1 MNPHKKCLVSLAAM
15 AAMITCT
22 LGAEPP
28 KTPPDLL
35 TQREGVDLSQTWN
48 LGATGLRGWIYTHPA
63 SNLDSQQGRITA
75 ASRQILITDVGA
87 KTPADGVM
95 KVDDVILGVNG
106 KPFTDD
112 ARKTLAKAITEAEKT
127 ANQGRLALTVWRP
140 IDGAQ
145 GKQGKTQ
152 EVQLKLKVMG
162 SYSDTAPYNCPKSK
176 LILAEACK
184 ALEKEPLDKNR
195 FGSVN
200 SLALLATGNPYYLPK
215 VRDYA
220 HSIAPED
227 LHLKGCSSWMWGYD
241 SLFLCEYYL
250 LTGDKQVL
258 PAIQQYTIALAK
270 GQSMYGTFGHG
281 GAENTPDGQL
291 HGSIPPYGP
300 VNAAGLI
307 ANIAIVMGKKCGVSD
322 PEIDPAIERAA
333 KFFGYFVDKGSIPY
347 GEHMPWASH
356 DNNGKNAMAA
366 VMYGVQG
373 NRIAETQYYAKMVT
387 ASYQSREYGH
397 TGQGFSYLWGALGAN
412 MGGPAATASFVREA
426 AWHFDLMRRSDGSF
440 TYDGGEQHGPGQ
452 KKGNDNTYF
461 GNPTYAGI
469 SPNATYVLTYSL
481 PLKKLCI
488 TGRDINQA
496 TWLSNK
502 DVAEAVVSGNFDVA
516 RANRSA
522 AELVAAFKDWSPI
535 ARGWAAEELA
545 KRPEAQS
552 LVPALIAMAEGNDKH
567 ARQGACEALGCIKD
581 PAALPVLVRLLT
593 HEDRWLRV
601 KAANALKKMG
611 DIAKPVLPGMLQAV
625 VVTAEPLQPIVW
637 DDPIQLTHGE
647 LAATLFGNLMKNS
660 IEGVD
665 RKLLY
670 PSIRAVAK
678 NADGMARATLRKTF
692 EKLLTLE
699 DVQAL
704 GPDILAAVRT
714 PSPADK
720 MFANEIRMG
729 GFKAL
734 AKYHFK
740 EGIGAGVIFAKTQGG
755 HGSQKRTGE
764 IMKELITYGSA
775 AQTVLPGLKELIVQ
789 FNTECAEGRFPKGAI
804 NQVRIDSVEEAIKA
818 IEGAKDQPALRTMGA
833 PGAK

>member
-1 MNPHKKCLVSLAAM
+1 MKTHHKCLMRLAAM
-15 AAMITCT
+15 AAMITCS
-22 LGAEPP
+22 LAAEPP
-28 KTPPDLL
+28 KTPPDVL
-35 TQREGVDLSQTWN
+35 TQRDGVDLSQTWN
-48 LGATGLRGWIYTHPA
+48 LGATGMRGWIYTRPA

-75 ASRQILITDVGA
+75 ASRQILVTDVGP

-95 KVDDVILGVNG
+95 KVNDVIIGVSG

-112 ARKTLAKAITEAEKT
+112 ARKTLAKAITEAEKS
-127 ANQGRLALTVWRP
+127 ANQGRLPLTVWRE
-140 IDGAQ
+140 
-145 GKQGKTQ
+145 GKTS
-152 EVQLKLKVMG
+152 EIQLKLKMMG
-162 SYSDTAPYNCPKSK
+162 SYSATAPYNCPKST

-184 ALEKEPLDKNR
+184 ALEKEPLEKNR
-195 FGSVN
+195 FGSIN
-200 SLALLATGNPYYLPK
+200 ALALLATGNPQYLPK
-215 VRDYA
+215 VRDFA
-220 HSIAPED
+220 HSIAPAD

-241 SLFLCEYYL
+241 NLFLSEYYL
-250 LTGDKQVL
+250 LTNDKQVL

-270 GQSMYGTFGHG
+270 GQGMYGTFGHG
-281 GAENTPDGQL
+281 GAEPTPDGHL

-322 PEIDPAIERAA
+322 PEIEPAIERAA
-333 KFFGYFVDKGSIPY
+333 KFFGYFVDKGSVPY

-373 NRIAETQYYAKMVT
+373 NRVAQTQYYAKMVT
-387 ASYQSREYGH
+387 ASYQCREYGH

-412 MGGPAATASFVREA
+412 MGGPAAAAAFVREA
-426 AWHFDLMRRSDGSF
+426 SWHLDLMRRSDGSF

-452 KKGNDNTYF
+452 KKPDENTYF
-461 GNPTYAGI
+461 AHPSYYGI
-469 SPNATYVLTYSL
+469 SPTATYVLTYSL

-488 TGRDINQA
+488 TGRDQNPA
-496 TWLSNK
+496 NALSSK

-516 RANRSA
+516 RTNKSA
-522 AELVAAFKDWSPI
+522 AQLVAAFADWSPI

-545 KRPEAQS
+545 IRPEARS
-552 LVPALIAMAEGNDKH
+552 MVPALIAMAEGKDQH
-567 ARQGACEALGCIKD
+567 MRQGACEALGCIKD

-593 HEDRWLRV
+593 HQDRWLRV

-611 DIAKPVLPGMLQAV
+611 DGAKPALTGMLQAV
-625 VVTAEPLQPIVW
+625 VTTAEPLQPIVW
-637 DDPIQLTHGE
+637 EDPIQLTHGE
-647 LAATLFGNLMKNS
+647 LAATLFGNVMKNS

-670 PSIRAVAK
+670 PSIRAVAL

-704 GPDILAAVRT
+704 GPDLLAAVVT

-729 GFKAL
+729 AYKAL
-734 AKYHFK
+734 TKYHYK
-740 EGIGAGVIFAKTQGG
+740 EGITAAVTFAKTQGG

-764 IMKELITYGSA
+764 IMKELLPYGTA
-775 AQTVLPGLKELIVQ
+775 ARDALPGLKELIVH

-804 NQVRIDSVEEAIKA
+804 NQVRLDAVEETIKA
-818 IEGAKDQPALRTMGA
+818 IEAATTHPELRSITT
-833 PGAK
+833 K

>member
-1 MNPHKKCLVSLAAM
+1 MKTHHKCLMRLAAM
-15 AAMITCT
+15 AAMITCS
-22 LGAEPP
+22 LAAEPP
-28 KTPPDLL
+28 KTPPDVL
-35 TQREGVDLSQTWN
+35 TQRDGVDLSQTWN
-48 LGATGLRGWIYTHPA
+48 LGATGMRGWIYTRPA

-75 ASRQILITDVGA
+75 ASRQILVTDVGP

-95 KVDDVILGVNG
+95 KVNDVIIGVSG

-112 ARKTLAKAITEAEKT
+112 ARKTLAKAITEAEKS
-127 ANQGRLALTVWRP
+127 ANQGRLPLTVWRE
-140 IDGAQ
+140 
-145 GKQGKTQ
+145 GKTS
-152 EVQLKLKVMG
+152 EIQLKLKVMG
-162 SYSDTAPYNCPKSK
+162 SYSATAPYNCPKST

-195 FGSVN
+195 FGSIN
-200 SLALLATGNPYYLPK
+200 ALALLATGNPQYLPK
-215 VRDYA
+215 VRDFA
-220 HSIAPED
+220 HSIAPAD

-241 SLFLCEYYL
+241 NLFLSEYYL
-250 LTGDKQVL
+250 LTNDKQVL

-270 GQSMYGTFGHG
+270 GQGMYGTFGHG
-281 GAENTPDGQL
+281 GAEPTPDGHL

-322 PEIDPAIERAA
+322 PEIEPAIERAA
-333 KFFGYFVDKGSIPY
+333 KFFGYFVDKGSVPY

-373 NRIAETQYYAKMVT
+373 NRVAQTQYYAKMVT
-387 ASYQSREYGH
+387 ASYQCREYGH

-412 MGGPAATASFVREA
+412 MGGPAAAAAFVREA
-426 AWHFDLMRRSDGSF
+426 SWHLDLMRRSDGSF

-452 KKGNDNTYF
+452 KKPDENTYF
-461 GNPTYAGI
+461 AHPSYYGI
-469 SPNATYVLTYSL
+469 SPTATYVLTYSL

-488 TGRDINQA
+488 TGRDQNPA
-496 TWLSNK
+496 NALSSK

-516 RANRSA
+516 RTNKSA
-522 AELVAAFKDWSPI
+522 AQLVAAFADWSPI
-535 ARGWAAEELA
+535 ARCWAAEELA
-545 KRPEAQS
+545 IRPEARS
-552 LVPALIAMAEGNDKH
+552 MVPALIAMAEGKDQH
-567 ARQGACEALGCIKD
+567 MRQGACEALGCIKD

-593 HEDRWLRV
+593 HQDRWLRV

-611 DIAKPVLPGMLQAV
+611 DGAKPALTGMLQAV
-625 VVTAEPLQPIVW
+625 VTTAEPLQPIVW
-637 DDPIQLTHGE
+637 EDPIQLTHGE
-647 LAATLFGNLMKNS
+647 LAATLFGNVMKNS

-670 PSIRAVAK
+670 PSIRAVAL

-704 GPDILAAVRT
+704 GPDLLAAVVT

-729 GFKAL
+729 AYKAL
-734 AKYHFK
+734 TKYHYK
-740 EGIGAGVIFAKTQGG
+740 EGITAAVTFAKTQGG

-764 IMKELITYGSA
+764 IMKELLPYGTA
-775 AQTVLPGLKELIVQ
+775 ARDALPGLKELIVH

-804 NQVRIDSVEEAIKA
+804 NQVRLDAVEETIKA
-818 IEGAKDQPALRTMGA
+818 IEAATTHPELRSITT
-833 PGAK
+833 K

>member
-1 MNPHKKCLVSLAAM
+1 MCLAALAAM
-15 AAMITCT
+15 IACGG
-22 LGAEPP
+22 GAEPS

-35 TQREGVDLSQTWN
+35 TQSDTVDRTANWN
-48 LGATGLRGWIYTHPA
+48 LGPTGMRGWIYTKPA

-75 ASRQILITDVGA
+75 ASRQILVTDVGA
-87 KTPADGVM
+87 KTPADGVIQ
-95 KVDDVILGVNG
+95 VDDVILGVGG
-106 KPFTDD
+106 KPFIDD

-127 ANQGRLALTVWRP
+127 AYQGRLTLTVWR
-140 IDGAQ
+140 Q
-145 GKQGKTQ
+145 GTTR
-152 EVQLKLKVMG
+152 ELQLKLKVMG
-162 SYSDTAPYNCPKSK
+162 SYSDTAPYDCPKSK

-184 ALEKEPLDKNR
+184 ALQKEPLNKNR
-195 FGSVN
+195 WGSIN
-200 SLALLATGNPYYLPK
+200 ALALLATGNPEYLPK

-220 HSIAPED
+220 RSIAPED
-227 LHLKGCSSWMWGYD
+227 LHLVGCSSWMWGYD
-241 SLFLCEYYL
+241 NLFLCEYYL

-258 PAIQQYTIALAK
+258 PAIQQYTSALAK
-270 GQSMYGTFGHG
+270 GQGMYGTFGHG
-281 GAENTPDGQL
+281 GAEKTAEGKL

-307 ANIAIVMGKKCGVSD
+307 ANIAIVMGKKCGVTD

-333 KFFGYFVDKGSIPY
+333 KFFGYFVDKGAIPY

-373 NRIAETQYYAKMVT
+373 KRIAETRYYAKMVT
-387 ASYQSREYGH
+387 ASYQCREYGH

-412 MGGPAATASFVREA
+412 MGGPTAAAAFIKQA
-426 AWHFDLMRRSDGSF
+426 AWHLDLVRRSDGAF

-452 KKGNDNTYF
+452 KKKDESTYF
-461 GNPTYAGI
+461 GNASYYGI
-469 SPNATYVLTYSL
+469 SPTATYVLTYSL

-488 TGRDINQA
+488 TGRDMNQA
-496 TWLSNK
+496 GWLSEK

-516 RANRSA
+516 RSSKST
-522 AELVAAFKDWSPI
+522 AELVAAFSDWSPI
-535 ARGWAAEELA
+535 ARSWAADELA
-545 KRPEAQS
+545 KRPEAKS
-552 LVPALIAMAEGNDKH
+552 MVPALISLAEAGNPH
-567 ARQGACEALGCIKD
+567 VRQGACEALGYIKD

-593 HEDRWLRV
+593 HQDRWLRV
-601 KAANALKKMG
+601 KAANALKNMG
-611 DIAKPVLPGMLQAV
+611 DVAKPVLPGMLQAV

-647 LAATLFGNLMKNS
+647 LAAALFGGLMKNS
-660 IEGVD
+660 IDGVD

-670 PSIRAVAK
+670 PSIQAVSR

-704 GPDILAAVRT
+704 GPDILASVRT

-729 GFKAL
+729 AFKAL
-734 AKYHFK
+734 TKYHFK
-740 EGIGAGVIFAKTQGG
+740 EGIAAAVVFAKTQGG

-764 IMKELITYGSA
+764 IMKELITYGTA
-775 AQTVLPGLKELIVQ
+775 AREVLPGLKELIVQ

-818 IEGAKDQPALRTMGA
+818 IETATDQPELRSIPAAGL
-833 PGAK
+833 

>member
-1 MNPHKKCLVSLAAM
+1 MKISRTHLLCLAALAAM
-15 AAMITCT
+15 SSCAQAAE
-22 LGAEPP
+22 AP
-28 KTPPDLL
+28 KTPPDLR
-35 TQREGVDLSQTWN
+35 TQRDGVNLSETWN
-48 LGATGLRGWIYTHPA
+48 LGATGMRGWIYTRPA

-75 ASRQILITDVGA
+75 ASRQILVTDVGP
-87 KTPADGVM
+87 KTPADGLM
-95 KVDDVILGVNG
+95 KVDDIILGVGG
-106 KPFTDD
+106 KPFSDD

-127 ANQGRLALTVWRP
+127 ASQGRLDLTVWRE
-140 IDGAQ
+140 
-145 GKQGKTQ
+145 GKTR
-152 EVQLKLKVMG
+152 EVRLKLKVLG
-162 SYSDTAPYNCPKSK
+162 SYSATAPYNCPKSQ

-184 ALEKEPLDKNR
+184 ALEKEPLSKSR
-195 FGSVN
+195 FGSIN
-200 SLALLATGNPYYLPK
+200 ALALLATGNPQYLPK

-220 HSIAPED
+220 RSTAPAD

-241 SLFLCEYYL
+241 SLLLCEYYL
-250 LTGDKQVL
+250 LTNDKQVL

-270 GQSMYGTFGHG
+270 GQGMYGTFGHG
-281 GAENTPDGQL
+281 GAEPTPDGQL

-322 PEIDPAIERAA
+322 PEIDPAIERSA
-333 KFFGYFVDKGSIPY
+333 KFFGYFVDKGSVPY

-373 NRIAETQYYAKMVT
+373 NRVAQTQFYAKMVT
-387 ASYQSREYGH
+387 ASFQSREYGH

-412 MGGPAATASFVREA
+412 MGGPAAAAAFVREA
-426 AWHFDLMRRSDGSF
+426 SWHLDLMRRCDGSF

-452 KKGNDNTYF
+452 KKPDENTYF
-461 GNPTYAGI
+461 AHPSYYGI
-469 SPNATYVLTYSL
+469 SPTATYVLTYSL

-488 TGRDINQA
+488 TGRDENPA
-496 TWLSNK
+496 NFLSQQ
-502 DVAEAVVSGNFDVA
+502 DVAQAVVSGKFDVA
-516 RANRSA
+516 RTNKTPQ
-522 AELVAAFKDWSPI
+522 ELVAAFADWSPI

-552 LVPALIAMAEGNDKH
+552 MVPALIAMAEGADAH
-567 ARQGACEALGCIKD
+567 QRQGACEALGCIKD

-593 HEDRWLRV
+593 HQDRWLRV

-611 DIAKPVLPGMLQAV
+611 DAAKPVLPGMLQAV
-625 VVTAEPLQPIVW
+625 VATAEPLQPIVW

-647 LAATLFGNLMKNS
+647 LAATLFGNVMKNS

-665 RKLLY
+665 RKWLY
-670 PSIRAVAK
+670 PAIQAVAL
-678 NADGMARATLRKTF
+678 NADVMARATLRKTF

-699 DVQAL
+699 DVEAL
-704 GPDILAAVRT
+704 GLDLVAAVRT

-729 GFKAL
+729 AYKAL
-734 AKYHFK
+734 AKYHYK
-740 EGIGAGVIFAKTQGG
+740 EGIAAAVIFAKTQGG

-764 IMKELITYGSA
+764 IMKELIPYGTA
-775 AQTVLPGLKELIVQ
+775 AREVLPGLKELIAQ

-818 IEGAKDQPALRTMGA
+818 IEAATTQPELRSITAK
-833 PGAK
+833 